1 MSGALVQIGE
11 GPRGFSHRR
20 LPSHCVRRGRPGAEV
35 QAVQRRLRRS
45 GLHSVCEEARCPNR
59 SECWS
64 RRHVAFMLLGS
75 VCTRACRFCAV
86 ATGRPP
92 SGPDPE
98 EPENVARFAAE
109 LGLTHVVLTSVDRDD
124 LPDGGAEQFAATV
137 RAIRTHCPEAAV
149 EVLTPDFRGDLGAV
163 ATVCESAPDV
173 YNHNVETV
181 PRLYRRARP
190 GAAFARSLAVL
201 AEAKRLRRDS
211 LVKSGLMVGL
221 GEALDEVV
229 DLLRGLRG
237 AGVDVVTIGQYLRPT
252 RHHLPVERY
261 WEPAEFDAL
270 AAVARDLGFAHVAC
284 GPLVR
289 SSFGADET
297 FEAARSRRAASDA
310 AAGRGGTEPAR

>member
-1 MSGALVQIGE
+1 
-11 GPRGFSHRR
+11 
-20 LPSHCVRRGRPGAEV
+20 
-35 QAVQRRLRRS
+35 
-45 GLHSVCEEARCPNR
+45 
-59 SECWS
+59 
-64 RRHVAFMLLGS
+64 MLLGS

-98 EPENVARFAAE
+98 EPENVAKLAAE
-109 LGLTHVVLTSVDRDD
+109 LGLAHVVLTSVDRDD
-124 LPDGGAEQFAATV
+124 LADGGAAQFAATV
-137 RAIRTHCPEAAV
+137 RAIRAHRPEASV

-221 GEALDEVV
+221 GEACDEVV

-289 SSFGADET
+289 SSFAADES
-297 FEAARSRRAASDA
+297 FEAAHTRRGASDA
-310 AAGRGGTEPAR
+310 EAGRGGMGAAP

>member
-20 LPSHCVRRGRPGAEV
+20 LPPHCVRRGRVEPEV
-35 QAVQRRLRRS
+35 DAVQRRLRRS
-45 GLHSVCEEARCPNR
+45 GLHSVCEQARCPNR

-86 ATGRPP
+86 TTGRPP

-98 EPENVARFAAE
+98 EPENVARLAAE
-109 LGLTHVVLTSVDRDD
+109 LGLAHVVLTSVDRDD
-124 LPDGGAEQFAATV
+124 LADGGAAQFAATV
-137 RAIRTHCPEAAV
+137 RAIRARRPEASV
-149 EVLTPDFRGDLGAV
+149 EVLTPDFRGDLAAV

-201 AEAKRLRRDS
+201 AEAKRLRWDS

-221 GEALDEVV
+221 GETLDEIVE
-229 DLLRGLRG
+229 LLRALRG
-237 AGVDVVTIGQYLRPT
+237 AGVDTVTIGQYLRPT
-252 RHHLPVERY
+252 RRHLPVERY

-270 AAVARDLGFAHVAC
+270 AGVARDVGFAHVAC

-289 SSFGADET
+289 SSFGADES
-297 FEAARSRRAASDA
+297 FAAARARRVASDA
-310 AAGRGGTEPAR
+310 EAGRSGTGALR